1 MGIRFQSQVI
11 AMIPDSASPRSST
24 TARLSPQRLQ
34 LLQNRPIF
42 GALSADAINF
52 IEQRC
57 IPRQLKA
64 QQVFFY
70 EDDPA
75 SSIFILET
83 GRAEVMK
90 QCGDE
95 MRQLRQLGP
104 GDSFGEM
111 AVVDMNPRGATVRAI
126 TDCIALEL
134 PTAALY
140 ELYQY
145 DLEQFTLI
153 QMNMLRE
160 ISRRLRFLN
169 AKLAATHP
177 DILETA
183 SKF

>member
-1 MGIRFQSQVI
+1 MANRFQSQVI
-11 AMIPDSASPRSST
+11 AMIHDSASQCSPETSG
-24 TARLSPQRLQ
+24 LSPQRLK
-34 LLQNRPIF
+34 LLQNMPIF

-52 IEQRC
+52 IESRC
-57 IPRQLKA
+57 IQRQVQA
-64 QQVFFY
+64 RQAFFY

-75 SSIFILET
+75 SSIFVLET
-83 GRAEVMK
+83 GNAEVMK

-126 TDCIALEL
+126 TDCDALEL
-134 PTAALY
+134 PAAALY

-160 ISRRLRFLN
+160 ISRRLRYLN
-169 AKLAATHP
+169 AKLAATRP

-183 SKF
+183 SKV